1 MFLHNQDTRTTGLN
15 QDTTGAGA
23 GAGDATLLLS
33 LDGLAVTGVE
43 RSAAGTLLVEVATA
57 AETAAACPTCG
68 VISTRV
74 KEYVCTRP
82 RDLPQGRTRMEL
94 VWRKRRWYC
103 RAPWCGRKSFTVVIR
118 APAGQAVR
126 MSWRVA
132 PKSIPAP
139 LSLDGGGRPEWG
151 TCRSRN

>member
-33 LDGLAVTGVE
+33 LDGLAVTLVE
-43 RSAAGTLLVEVATA
+43 RSAAETLLVEVATA
-57 AETAAACPTCG
+57 AETAAACPMCG

-82 RDLPQGRTRMEL
+82 RDLPQGRTRTEL

-103 RAPWCGRKSFTVVIR
+103 HEPSCGRKSFTEST
-118 APAGQAVR
+118 PAVPPGARITTRLREHAGDLVR
-126 MSWRVA
+126 PVREDDQSADVLRQ
-132 PKSIPAP
+132 
-139 LSLDGGGRPEWG
+139 
-151 TCRSRN
+151 